1 VEVRAVPWVFLGA
14 AIVAE
19 LLGTIGLRAVADQPS
34 WWAIVLIA
42 AAYTV
47 SFSFMAL
54 ALKHLNV
61 GVVYAVWSAIG
72 IAAVSAAGFV
82 FFSERLSWQALA
94 GMAIIFCGVA
104 VLVTSGSVRH
114 T

>member
-1 VEVRAVPWVFLGA
+1 VPWVFLGA

-19 LLGTIGLRAVADQPS
+19 LGGTIGLRAVADHAS
-34 WWAIVLIA
+34 WWAIALITV
-42 AAYTV
+42 AYVV
-47 SFSFMAL
+47 SFTFMAL

-61 GVVYAVWSAIG
+61 GVVYAVWSAVG
-72 IAAVSAAGFV
+72 IAAVTAAGAV
-82 FFSERLSWQALA
+82 FFSERLSWQAFA
-94 GMAIIFCGVA
+94 GMAIIFFGVV

>member
-1 VEVRAVPWVFLGA
+1 MPWVYLAA
-14 AIVAE
+14 AIVGE
-19 LLGTIGLRAVADQPS
+19 LLGTIGLRAVADNAV
-34 WWAIVLIA
+34 WWAIVLIVG
-42 AAYTV
+42 AYAV

-61 GVVYAVWSAIG
+61 GVVYAVWSAVG
-72 IAAVSAAGFV
+72 IAAVTAAGFV
-82 FFSERLSWQALA
+82 FFSERLSWQAIV
-94 GMAIIFCGVA
+94 GMAIIFLGVA

>member
-1 VEVRAVPWVFLGA
+1 VPWVFLGA

-19 LLGTIGLRAVADQPS
+19 LLGTIGLRASADHGS
-34 WWAIVLIA
+34 WWVFALITV
-42 AAYTV
+42 AYVV

-61 GVVYAVWSAIG
+61 GVVYAVWSAVG
-72 IAAVSAAGFV
+72 IAAISAAGFA
-82 FFSERLSWQALA
+82 FFSERLSWQAVA
-94 GMAIIFCGVA
+94 GMAIIFVGVA